1 MTVTKIEEV
10 TKAKCRIEIDQEF
23 AFVLY
28 KGELRMYHI
37 REGEELDP
45 AIYEEIVGKLLP
57 KRATM
62 RAMNLLKSRPYTEY
76 QLRQKLSMGGYPQDA
91 QEEAISYVKSYHYI
105 DDHRYAVNYL
115 NSRGKVRSSRQ
126 VEQELL
132 YKKGVS
138 KAVLE
143 AAREEAEPQDEREQI
158 RRWMEKKHIDPA
170 AADQSE
176 LRRFYQFLMRRGF
189 RSSDILTELLLDRTL
204 N

>member
-1 MTVTKIEEV
+1 MRQRQQRSNYREHIEENHGEEYG
-10 TKAKCRIEIDQEF
+10 KKPEKSGDLNRAKRRALHILERSDRTEQ
-23 AFVLY
+23 
-28 KGELRMYHI
+28 ELR
-37 REGEELDP
+37 D
-45 AIYEEIVGKLLP
+45 KLAKNYLP
-57 KRATM
+57 EVVDATV
-62 RAMNLLKSRPYTEY
+62 E
-76 QLRQKLSMGGYPQDA
+76 
-91 QEEAISYVKSYHYI
+91 YVKSYHYI

-138 KAVLE
+138 KAELE

>member
-1 MTVTKIEEV
+1 MRQRQQRSNYREHTEENHGEEYDN
-10 TKAKCRIEIDQEF
+10 KPEKSGDLNRAKRRALHILERSDRTEQ
-23 AFVLY
+23 
-28 KGELRMYHI
+28 ELR
-37 REGEELDP
+37 D
-45 AIYEEIVGKLLP
+45 KLAKNYLP
-57 KRATM
+57 
-62 RAMNLLKSRPYTEY
+62 EVV
-76 QLRQKLSMGGYPQDA
+76 DA
-91 QEEAISYVKSYHYI
+91 AVEYVKSYHYI

>member
-1 MTVTKIEEV
+1 MRQRQQRSNYREQTEENHGEEYD
-10 TKAKCRIEIDQEF
+10 KKPEKSGDLNRAKRRALHILERSDRTEQ
-23 AFVLY
+23 
-28 KGELRMYHI
+28 ELR
-37 REGEELDP
+37 D
-45 AIYEEIVGKLLP
+45 KLAKNYLP
-57 KRATM
+57 
-62 RAMNLLKSRPYTEY
+62 EVV
-76 QLRQKLSMGGYPQDA
+76 DA
-91 QEEAISYVKSYHYI
+91 AVEYVKSYHYI

-143 AAREEAEPQDEREQI
+143 VAREEAEPQDEREQI

-189 RSSDILTELLLDRTL
+189 HSSDILTELLLDRTL

>member
-1 MTVTKIEEV
+1 MRQRQQRSNYREHTEENPEEEYD
-10 TKAKCRIEIDQEF
+10 KKPEKSGDLNRAKRRALHILERFDRTEQ
-23 AFVLY
+23 
-28 KGELRMYHI
+28 ELR
-37 REGEELDP
+37 D
-45 AIYEEIVGKLLP
+45 KLAKNYLP
-57 KRATM
+57 
-62 RAMNLLKSRPYTEY
+62 EVV
-76 QLRQKLSMGGYPQDA
+76 DA
-91 QEEAISYVKSYHYI
+91 AVEYVKSYHYI

>member
-1 MTVTKIEEV
+1 MRQRQQRSNYREHTEENHGEEYD
-10 TKAKCRIEIDQEF
+10 KKPEKSGDLNRAKRRALHILERSDRTEQ
-23 AFVLY
+23 
-28 KGELRMYHI
+28 ELR
-37 REGEELDP
+37 D
-45 AIYEEIVGKLLP
+45 KLAKNYLP
-57 KRATM
+57 
-62 RAMNLLKSRPYTEY
+62 EVV
-76 QLRQKLSMGGYPQDA
+76 DA
-91 QEEAISYVKSYHYI
+91 AVEYVKSYHYI

-189 RSSDILTELLLDRTL
+189 RSSDILTELLPAPPL